1 MMRSTLKRPSLLL
14 PVLTAIAGVALLVVL
29 SRNLGLE
36 TLQAYVHQFGLWS
49 PVLFVVVCALSTV
62 LAPLSA
68 GSVFVASGILFEPGV
83 GFWLCF
89 VGSLLGCSINFW
101 LSRKLGR
108 KLALRL
114 VGRSSLRTLDRWT
127 KRLQHQNGLLL
138 MILVMPLSQ
147 DLVSYAV
154 GLTQVKF
161 TEFLVAATISAI
173 AIAATYAFLGSS
185 LLAALL

>member
-1 MMRSTLKRPSLLL
+1 MMRSALKRSN
-14 PVLTAIAGVALLVVL
+14 VLIPLMVAIAFAMALWWLTRSV
-29 SRNLGLE
+29 GLE
-36 TLQAYVHQFGLWS
+36 NLQAQVQRFGPWS
-49 PVLFVVVCALSTV
+49 PILFVVVCALSMI

-68 GSVFVASGILFEPGV
+68 GSVFVASGVLFGQVV

-89 VGSLLGCSINFW
+89 LGSLLGCSINFW

-108 KLALRL
+108 KMALRI
-114 VGRSSLRTLDRWT
+114 VGRSSLRALDRWT
-127 KRLQHQNGLLL
+127 HRLQSQRGLLF

-161 TEFLVAATISAI
+161 MNFLVAATISAI

-185 LLAALL
+185 LLEALL